1 MGLQRKKITVRSKK
15 GKTYQRSVM
24 VKAGQPTKAAPRRK
38 AMRNEEKQVHGVNRF
53 YHFGMANAG
62 LGVGSNL
69 GRLSGMKKDPH
80 FQSGHA
86 AGHQLTGSVGGAV
99 AGYGIGR
106 ATSKHLSNRS
116 KLVLGAMGHAA
127 GLFGTMYNHEKNMA
141 AIDAEYARRRRGR

>member
-15 GKTYQRSVM
+15 V
-24 VKAGQPTKAAPRRK
+24 
-38 AMRNEEKQVHGVNRF
+38 
-53 YHFGMANAG
+53 YHLGMANAG

-80 FQSGHA
+80 FQSGHV
-86 AGHQLTGSVGGAV
+86 AGHMLTGGVGGAV
-99 AGYGIGR
+99 AGYGVGR

-116 KLVLGAMGHAA
+116 KIVLGAMGHAA

-141 AIDAEYARRRRGR
+141 AIDAENARRRRGR